1 VKTPLHCKGGAGQC
15 FRTSILL
22 SQHNRQHAGDDR
34 FSICALDIWLLIQ
47 IDLEHDGVAVHVK
60 CPKVVLFVRV
70 IGVAKVVEHRDGFDD
85 PLNRLG
91 DCAVESRRRT
101 AAETA

>member
-1 VKTPLHCKGGAGQC
+1 
-15 FRTSILL
+15 
-22 SQHNRQHAGDDR
+22 
-34 FSICALDIWLLIQ
+34 
-47 IDLEHDGVAVHVK
+47 VAVHVK

-91 DCAVESRRRT
+91 DCAVQSRGRT
-101 AAETA
+101 TAGTA